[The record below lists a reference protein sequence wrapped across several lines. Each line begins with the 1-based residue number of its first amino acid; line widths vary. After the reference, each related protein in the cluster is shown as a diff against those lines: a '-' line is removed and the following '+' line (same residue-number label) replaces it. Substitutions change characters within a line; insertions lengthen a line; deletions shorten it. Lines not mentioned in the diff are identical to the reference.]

1 MSAPCPTFGVIVHVS
16 PDHDAGALHR
26 ELVARLADSGLVVT
40 HVGGRDSEL
49 VLTRE
54 GTQATESDRQLLIEL
69 LSTLA
74 SPDVVNISDLVD
86 LTY

>member
-1 MSAPCPTFGVIVHVS
+1 
-16 PDHDAGALHR
+16 
-26 ELVARLADSGLVVT
+26 VVT